1 MANEESAE
9 QRLHALG
16 LELPVVRA
24 PAGTFVHAVRAGNML
39 YLSGHPPFRPDGTL
53 VQGRL
58 GDSLAVD
65 EGYEAAR
72 LSALGMISTMRTELG
87 SLDLIQRV
95 VRVSGV
101 VNATPDFLQHTQVI
115 NGASDLLV
123 KVFGERGQHA
133 RWAVGMSSL
142 PFNMCLEVDLI
153 ALIQT

>member
-1 MANEESAE
+1 MVESPE
-9 QRLHALG
+9 RRLKDLG
-16 LELPVVRA
+16 IELPALRP
-24 PAGTFVHAVRAGNML
+24 PAGTFVHAVRAGQML
-39 YLSGHPPFRPDGTL
+39 YLSGHPPFRADGRL

-58 GDSLAVD
+58 GESLSVD

-72 LSALGMISTMRTELG
+72 LSAMGMLSTMRTELG
-87 SLDLIQRV
+87 SLDLVQRI

-101 VNATPDFLQHTQVI
+101 VNATSGFMQHTQVI

-123 KVFGERGQHA
+123 EVFGARGQHA

-153 ALIQT
+153 ALVEA